1 MLFSLRR
8 SASGGLNVQIGFMV
22 SHPSHHGDV
31 TDVTDIISSDVTDVN
46 MKIDNPEGKVYN
58 HIEI

>member
-22 SHPSHHGDV
+22 SISFPHC
-31 TDVTDIISSDVTDVN
+31 DVTDIISSDVTDVN